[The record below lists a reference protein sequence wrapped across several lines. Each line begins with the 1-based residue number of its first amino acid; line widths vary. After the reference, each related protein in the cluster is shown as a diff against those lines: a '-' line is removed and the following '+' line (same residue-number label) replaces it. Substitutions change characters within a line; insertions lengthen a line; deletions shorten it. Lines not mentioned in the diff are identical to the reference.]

1 MHVLLWSIIWNY
13 VKQVKTIDGVCQLT
27 DYKTNIFQVT
37 NSKFSWI
44 LKSYFE
50 GYKFIYWFDF
60 SYLTTQ

>member
-13 VKQVKTIDGVCQLT
+13 VKQVKTIDGECQLT
-27 DYKTNIFQVT
+27 DYETNIFQVA

-50 GYKFIYWFDF
+50 GYKFIYLFD
-60 SYLTTQ
+60 